1 MLYLRCSKL
10 ISIFRP
16 ANFCQFFDRKF
27 LSVLPFTKKL
37 LMIRCSQG
45 ATMAI
50 GGAIIRVC
58 PKSFSWGVG
67 CGVWGVGFYR
77 EKYGALMSKQIQPN
91 AYRLFIEIPQAR
103 ENYWDEPQR
112 YY

>member
-1 MLYLRCSKL
+1 
-10 ISIFRP
+10 
-16 ANFCQFFDRKF
+16 
-27 LSVLPFTKKL
+27 
-37 LMIRCSQG
+37 
-45 ATMAI
+45 
-50 GGAIIRVC
+50 
-58 PKSFSWGVG
+58 VG

-77 EKYGALMSKQIQPN
+77 EQYGALMSKQIQPN